1 MLWRDRYRSEFLNQN
16 KNELINDS
24 RFPLTSWGTPFV
36 SPHSCPYI
44 LHSINLFS
52 WYCLCYSSCF
62 SHCLSLSFLYIRIC
76 VCVYK
81 NPASLPSLQCCSIH
95 SMLISLCVW
104 YYLIFLNLNFSVY
117 FLVFFFWFL
126 DWILLRKAC
135 PIIKSTFVF
144 SSANG
149 MNFDIRGEVAI

>member
-1 MLWRDRYRSEFLNQN
+1 MLYLTLNQSIYF
-16 KNELINDS
+16 LGIVCAILAFLTIS
-24 RFPLTSWGTPFV
+24 PLV
-36 SPHSCPYI
+36 
-44 LHSINLFS
+44 
-52 WYCLCYSSCF
+52 
-62 SHCLSLSFLYIRIC
+62 FLYIRIC

-81 NPASLPSLQCCSIH
+81 NPASLPSLQCHSIH
-95 SMLISLCVW
+95 FMLISFCVW